1 MAITTTTITK
11 NAGWARTDV
20 IDQLEQAFTFV
31 SLHGTQISGLV
42 TSISAY
48 SGGGTVG
55 SAGTDYFD
63 VPIATTSG
71 IGTGATFDVYRSS
84 GSIQKILVNRPGKG
98 YVNNEYVTL
107 NAADIGGSANGAV
120 AIGITVL
127 VDGGA
132 SPVGYGSTNQFF
144 DKNLTPAVDSARP
157 WAVLKQDFNTSKRFG
172 VTYRGFKAY
181 SDSVMSIYAGS
192 SFFPFNTTNNSDKGG
207 QRRDSFRG
215 TQLLD
220 IPVDGDSNSNSLDH
234 NSDTYAQIGG
244 QYDALF
250 QYASTNS
257 PTSHALKLNV
267 YRSGIDPSFA
277 VFSFNQPS
285 ITGALND
292 STFTTFIIHNFNSVL
307 YNFDETFSAGLTLID
322 KDPSITTTNGNAG
335 MIGFKTYL
343 VGNHYNISE
352 IYLTTGTAEAGYSQ
366 IYNQSTHN
374 GLVRQNYSIA
384 TSQSNYTSSTGDGK
398 NGYEEVGHPNISSG
412 VSGGHATIYS
422 RTGAFKDTGVIESE
436 GDNAYGNRY
445 PITTYNAVIKG
456 IPINGNLIPCPY
468 YMPDDFVVIDFKLA
482 ASAQDVKQGDTI
494 TISGSEVYTV
504 ITGSYNKSNET
515 AGILFCARKV

>member
-20 IDQLEQAFTFV
+20 IDQLEQAFTFL

-42 TSISAY
+42 TSISVY

-84 GSIQKILVNRPGKG
+84 GSVSAVYVNRPGKG

-107 NAADIGGSANGAV
+107 NAADIGGSVNGAV

-144 DKNLTPAVDSARP
+144 DKNLAPASDSARP

-181 SDSVMSIYAGS
+181 SDSLMSIYAGS
-192 SFFPFNTTNNSDKGG
+192 SFFPFNTTNTSDKGG
-207 QRRDSFRG
+207 QYRDSFRG
-215 TQLLD
+215 TNLLD
-220 IPVDGDSNSNSLDH
+220 IPISPSNNESSLDRD
-234 NSDTYAQIGG
+234 SDAYAQIGG
-244 QYDALF
+244 QYDAYF
-250 QYASTNS
+250 QYASTNN
-257 PTSHALKLNV
+257 PTTHALKLNV

-277 VFSFNQPS
+277 VLSYNQPS
-285 ITGALND
+285 ISGALND

-322 KDPSITTTNGNAG
+322 KDPSISTNNGNTG
-335 MIGFKTYL
+335 MIGFKTFL
-343 VGNHYNISE
+343 VGNHFNPSNY
-352 IYLTTGTAEAGYSQ
+352 YLTTRTAEAGYSQ
-366 IYNQSTHN
+366 IYDQNSHY
-374 GLVRQNYSIA
+374 GLVTQNYPIA
-384 TSQSNYTSSTGDGK
+384 TSQSNYTSSTGSGQY
-398 NGYEEVGHPNISSG
+398 GYETIGSSL
-412 VSGGHATIYS
+412 ATIYS
-422 RTGAFKDTGVIESE
+422 RTGGLKDTGELTS
-436 GDNAYGNRY
+436 NSSTYGNKFT
-445 PITTYNAVIKG
+445 ISTYNAVIKG

-482 ASAQDVKQGDTI
+482 ASGQDVKQGDTI

-515 AGILFCARKV
+515 AGILFCARTV

>member
-11 NAGWARTDV
+11 NAGWAKTDV

-31 SLHGTQISGLV
+31 NLHGSQISGLV

-55 SAGTDYFD
+55 SAGTYYYD

-71 IGTGATFDVYRSS
+71 IGTGATFDIIRSAGSVYHVY
-84 GSIQKILVNRPGKG
+84 VNRPGKG

-107 NAADIGGSANGAV
+107 NAADIGGGSAV

-181 SDSVMSIYAGS
+181 SDSLMSIYAGS
-192 SFFPFNTTNNSDKGG
+192 SFFPFNTTNTSDKGG
-207 QRRDSFRG
+207 QYRDSFRG
-215 TQLLD
+215 TNLLD
-220 IPVDGDSNSNSLDH
+220 IPASPASNDNSLDRD
-234 NSDTYAQIGG
+234 SDAYAQIGG
-244 QYDALF
+244 QYDSYF
-250 QYASTNS
+250 QYASTNN
-257 PTSHALKLNV
+257 PTTHALKLNV

-277 VFSFNQPS
+277 VLSFNQPS
-285 ITGALND
+285 ISGTLND

-322 KDPSITTTNGNAG
+322 KDPSISEVNGGTG

-343 VGNHYNISE
+343 VGNHYNLSE
-352 IYLTTGTAEAGYSQ
+352 NALTTRTAEAGYSQ
-366 IYNQSTHN
+366 IHSQSTHV
-374 GLVRQNYSIA
+374 GLVAQNYSIA
-384 TSQSNYTSSTGDGK
+384 TSQSNYTSSTGSGK
-398 NGYEEVGHPNISSG
+398 YNYESIQSTF
-412 VSGGHATIYS
+412 ATIYS
-422 RTGAFKDTGVIESE
+422 RTGGFKDTGELTS
-436 GDNAYGNRY
+436 NSSTFGNKFT
-445 PITTYNAVIKG
+445 ISTYNAVIKG

-482 ASAQDVKQGDTI
+482 ASGQDVKQGDTI
-494 TISGSEVYTV
+494 TISASEVYTV
-504 ITGSYNKSNET
+504 ITGSYNKSTET
-515 AGILFCARKV
+515 AGVLFCARTV

>member
-172 VTYRGFKAY
+172 VTYRGFKTY

-207 QRRDSFRG
+207 LYRDSFRG
-215 TQLLD
+215 TNLLD
-220 IPVDGDSNSNSLDH
+220 IPASPASVGNSLDFS
-234 NSDTYAQIGG
+234 NSDSYAQIGG
-244 QYDALF
+244 QFDGYF

-257 PTSHALKLNV
+257 PTTHALKLNV

-277 VFSFNQPS
+277 VFSYSQPS
-285 ITGALND
+285 ISGTLND

-322 KDPSITTTNGNAG
+322 KDPSINTNAG
-335 MIGFKTYL
+335 NTGVIGFKTYL
-343 VGNHYNISE
+343 VGNHYNLSDSS
-352 IYLTTGTAEAGYSQ
+352 LTTRTAEAGYSQ
-366 IYNQSTHN
+366 IYDQDDHY
-374 GLVRQNYSIA
+374 GLVVQNYSIA
-384 TSQSNYTSSTGDGK
+384 TSQSNYTSSTGSGQ
-398 NGYEEVGHPNISSG
+398 NNYESIGSG
-412 VSGGHATIYS
+412 VATIYS
-422 RTGAFKDTGVIESE
+422 RTGGFKDTGQLTNNS
-436 GDNAYGNRY
+436 DTYGNKFT
-445 PITTYNAVIKG
+445 ISTYNAVIKG

-482 ASAQDVKQGDTI
+482 ASGQDVKQGDTI

-504 ITGSYNKSNET
+504 ITGSYNKSSET
-515 AGILFCARKV
+515 AGVLFCARTVWWLIGQS